1 MEQALHGTT
10 QSRNLF
16 YLEKGLL
23 GGGVG
28 GLSFFFLSLLSK
40 KDMEQLPK
48 AEMLQNSLAIVK
60 LN

>member
-23 GGGVG
+23 GGGGWVE
-28 GLSFFFLSLLSK
+28 LFFSFSFK
-40 KDMEQLPK
+40 QEGYGT
-48 AEMLQNSLAIVK
+48 AA
-60 LN
+60 